1 MKKLLYLFIPL
12 TLLNSCNSSD
22 DNSSDLDPIIGKW
35 QLQSVKENGQEES
48 TTCSRQTV
56 LTFLENGTTT
66 INNFYDGND
75 NGNDSCESAN
85 GTSIWENLGNSVYKI
100 QDDGEITEINFSEN
114 NTIFSVSE
122 SEVYNGTTD
131 TIAFTYRKQ

>member
-1 MKKLLYLFIPL
+1 MKKLLYLFISL
-12 TLLNSCNSSD
+12 TLLNSCNSSED
-22 DNSSDLDPIIGKW
+22 DSPNLDPIIGKW
-35 QLQSVKENGQEES
+35 QLQSVKENGREES

-85 GTSIWENLGNSVYKI
+85 GTSIWENLGNSIYKV
-100 QDDGEITEINFSEN
+100 QDDGETTEINFSEN
-114 NTIFSVSE
+114 NTIFSVSK
-122 SEVYNGTTD
+122 SEIYNSTTY
-131 TIAFTYRKQ
+131 TITFIYRKQ